1 MANVCCD
8 DVYFYSD
15 TNSSG
20 LQTLWE
26 DLETCI
32 IFCPDPDKAWIGN
45 LYKYKGISTDGI
57 SLRGTVGY
65 LEKNDHN
72 ILLST
77 DTAWAPLFEAYQR
90 IADTYGVD
98 FVMRG
103 IEPGEGIYFNTDH
116 SGQYFPERYILSI
129 ADEELLTPAGIP
141 IKDRLE
147 YGETFEN
154 DTTLFQRFT
163 ELGYHADTIDKLNL
177 LLEDVEITIHPFE
190 DPYSSDD
197 SKRRKCA

>member
-15 TNSSG
+15 ANSSG

-32 IFCPDPDKAWIGN
+32 IFCSDPDKAWIGN
-45 LYKYKGISTDGI
+45 PFEYKGISTDGI

-65 LEKNDHN
+65 LKKNDHN

-77 DTAWAPLFEAYQR
+77 DAAWAPLFEAYRR

-141 IKDRLE
+141 IKDKLE

-190 DPYSSDD
+190 DPYSSND

>member
-45 LYKYKGISTDGI
+45 LFEYKGISTDGI

-65 LEKNDHN
+65 LEKNDRN

-77 DTAWAPLFEAYQR
+77 DTAWAPLFEAYRR

-141 IKDRLE
+141 IKDKLE

-154 DTTLFQRFT
+154 NTTLFQRFA